1 MTFGHD
7 IIYLILNVI
16 ILGMTVQAKSL
27 YEGQKDFRPN
37 RALMMTFIAANLSAI
52 TGVLFV
58 WAGSFFLT
66 LTNTLMLAS
75 GCCAALTA
83 RSWRVPLSPE
93 LIRRSAA
100 FMLFVMVTFEVFRQH
115 GTYVQRVVIYC
126 VFSTMFLSWLLY
138 EVWQASRQ
146 MGNTFQLK
154 FLAFVMLISLS
165 LRLARMTVV
174 LMLEVPP
181 ESLFQEGMMPAIL
194 RLVSLSMDVLILSS
208 LLGYSI
214 HELAQKNKLIQEE
227 SQRVRA
233 ANVALDAALAE
244 NTQMLTA
251 LTMSVK
257 SNNMGVLMASL
268 AHELSQP
275 LQMIRTKTELLAS
288 MPELQNSERQWF
300 IQGLIQDNKR
310 ASDIIVQLR
319 KFLRSGSSDFNDVH
333 LDQVVAES
341 LVMVQTELTR
351 CKITL
356 TQEVESN
363 VVVWA
368 NEAQLQ
374 MVVLNL
380 LKNALDVLRTA
391 PLPRE
396 IHLQLKQ
403 SEQATQLT
411 VSDNGPGVTESQRA
425 HVFEMFYSTKK
436 EGMGLGLWLSHS
448 ILKHHGG
455 LLEVSTSPS
464 GGACFTMTLPHR
476 SEPRNDG

>member
-1 MTFGHD
+1 
-7 IIYLILNVI
+7 
-16 ILGMTVQAKSL
+16 
-27 YEGQKDFRPN
+27 
-37 RALMMTFIAANLSAI
+37 
-52 TGVLFV
+52 
-58 WAGSFFLT
+58 
-66 LTNTLMLAS
+66 
-75 GCCAALTA
+75 
-83 RSWRVPLSPE
+83 
-93 LIRRSAA
+93 
-100 FMLFVMVTFEVFRQH
+100 MVDE
-115 GTYVQRVVIYC
+115 
-126 VFSTMFLSWLLY
+126 ST
-138 EVWQASRQ
+138 
-146 MGNTFQLK
+146 
-154 FLAFVMLISLS
+154 
-165 LRLARMTVV
+165 
-174 LMLEVPP
+174 
-181 ESLFQEGMMPAIL
+181 EGMLPAIL

-214 HELAQKNKLIQEE
+214 HELAQKNRLIQEE

-275 LQMIRTKTELLAS
+275 LQLIRTKTELLAS

-310 ASDIIVQLR
+310 AGDIIVQLR
-319 KFLRSGSSDFNDVH
+319 KFLRSGSSDFSDVY
-333 LDQVVAES
+333 LDHVVAES

-356 TQEVESN
+356 TQEVESD

-380 LKNALDVLRTA
+380 LKNALDVLRTV

-403 SEQATQLT
+403 SEQATQMT

-425 HVFEMFYSTKK
+425 HIFEMFYSTKK

-464 GGACFTMTLPHR
+464 GGACFTMTLPNR
-476 SEPRNDG
+476 SAPRNDS

>member
-27 YEGQKDFRPN
+27 YEGQKDFRPS

-93 LIRRSAA
+93 LIRRCAA
-100 FMLFVMVTFEVFRQH
+100 FMLFVMVIFEVFRQN

-138 EVWQASRQ
+138 EVWQARRQ
-146 MGNTFQLK
+146 KGNTFQLK
-154 FLAFVMLISLS
+154 FLALVMLISLS

-214 HELAQKNKLIQEE
+214 HELAQKI
-227 SQRVRA
+227 S
-233 ANVALDAALAE
+233 
-244 NTQMLTA
+244 
-251 LTMSVK
+251 
-257 SNNMGVLMASL
+257 
-268 AHELSQP
+268 
-275 LQMIRTKTELLAS
+275 
-288 MPELQNSERQWF
+288 
-300 IQGLIQDNKR
+300 
-310 ASDIIVQLR
+310 
-319 KFLRSGSSDFNDVH
+319 
-333 LDQVVAES
+333 
-341 LVMVQTELTR
+341 
-351 CKITL
+351 
-356 TQEVESN
+356 
-363 VVVWA
+363 
-368 NEAQLQ
+368 
-374 MVVLNL
+374 
-380 LKNALDVLRTA
+380 
-391 PLPRE
+391 
-396 IHLQLKQ
+396 
-403 SEQATQLT
+403 
-411 VSDNGPGVTESQRA
+411 
-425 HVFEMFYSTKK
+425 
-436 EGMGLGLWLSHS
+436 
-448 ILKHHGG
+448 
-455 LLEVSTSPS
+455 
-464 GGACFTMTLPHR
+464 
-476 SEPRNDG
+476 

>member
-1 MTFGHD
+1 
-7 IIYLILNVI
+7 
-16 ILGMTVQAKSL
+16 
-27 YEGQKDFRPN
+27 
-37 RALMMTFIAANLSAI
+37 
-52 TGVLFV
+52 
-58 WAGSFFLT
+58 
-66 LTNTLMLAS
+66 
-75 GCCAALTA
+75 
-83 RSWRVPLSPE
+83 
-93 LIRRSAA
+93 
-100 FMLFVMVTFEVFRQH
+100 MLFVMLTFEVFRQN

-138 EVWQASRQ
+138 EVWQARRQ
-146 MGNTFQLK
+146 KGNTFQLK
-154 FLAFVMLISLS
+154 FLALVMLISLS

-310 ASDIIVQLR
+310 AGDIIVQLR
-319 KFLRSGSSDFNDVH
+319 KFLRSGSSDFNDVY

-351 CKITL
+351 CKIML
-356 TQEVESN
+356 TQEVQSD

-380 LKNALDVLRTA
+380 LKNALDVLRTV
-391 PLPRE
+391 PFPRE
-396 IHLQLKQ
+396 IHLQLNQ

-476 SEPRNDG
+476 SAPRNDS

>member
-1 MTFGHD
+1 
-7 IIYLILNVI
+7 
-16 ILGMTVQAKSL
+16 
-27 YEGQKDFRPN
+27 
-37 RALMMTFIAANLSAI
+37 
-52 TGVLFV
+52 
-58 WAGSFFLT
+58 
-66 LTNTLMLAS
+66 
-75 GCCAALTA
+75 
-83 RSWRVPLSPE
+83 
-93 LIRRSAA
+93 
-100 FMLFVMVTFEVFRQH
+100 
-115 GTYVQRVVIYC
+115 
-126 VFSTMFLSWLLY
+126 
-138 EVWQASRQ
+138 
-146 MGNTFQLK
+146 
-154 FLAFVMLISLS
+154 
-165 LRLARMTVV
+165 
-174 LMLEVPP
+174 
-181 ESLFQEGMMPAIL
+181 MMPAIL

-341 LVMVQTELTR
+341 LVMVQMELTR

-356 TQEVESN
+356 TQEVESD

-476 SEPRNDG
+476 SAPRNDS